1 MSLRHLLYGLA
12 ASIFASPAFA
22 FPVTVDNCGHVLT
35 FDKAPERAIFHDLNM
50 SEMAFALHLQ
60 PHMVGVTGISGW
72 YKVTPEF
79 KAEQGSVPEL
89 APKYPTMETLLAANP
104 DFFMAGWYYGM
115 KPGGNITPDTL
126 ATKGIRTYVL
136 TESCAQVDKTRP
148 RASMNLLYTDELA
161 LGTIFGKE
169 ADAQAL
175 VDGWKARLARV
186 SQAVKGQKPLSVFI
200 YDSGEDKPFTAGK
213 FAMPTA
219 IIEAAG
225 GTNIPGDLKM
235 SWGTTSWEN
244 VAVKNP
250 QFLILLDYQ
259 TGGGYK
265 KLLAFL
271 KSSPVMKDTDAVK
284 NSRFLPLRYEQL
296 TPGPANIDAVEKLAA
311 ALYPQ
316 AFKAR

>member
-136 TESCAQVDKTRP
+136 TESCAQP
-148 RASMNLLYTDELA
+148 A
-161 LGTIFGKE
+161 LFG
-169 ADAQAL
+169 DLFPQIR
-175 VDGWKARLARV
+175 VVRLARV
-186 SQAVKGQKPLSVFI
+186 VQHAAHHRYRAARLEELAGLVLEELLIVRKVEIHAARLVPRAV
-200 YDSGEDKPFTAGK
+200 
-213 FAMPTA
+213 
-219 IIEAAG
+219 
-225 GTNIPGDLKM
+225 
-235 SWGTTSWEN
+235 
-244 VAVKNP
+244 
-250 QFLILLDYQ
+250 
-259 TGGGYK
+259 
-265 KLLAFL
+265 
-271 KSSPVMKDTDAVK
+271 
-284 NSRFLPLRYEQL
+284 
-296 TPGPANIDAVEKLAA
+296 GPCRCA
-311 ALYPQ
+311 P
-316 AFKAR
+316 R